1 MQYLVIP
8 EKYFPSHT
16 SPSGQKVLVQRF
28 PEGLRVSGR
37 GTLRRDVIG
46 FTALPAMT
54 AEQIAAAKA
63 QKAAD
68 RAAYDLSK
76 LVIRRRLR
84 KAGLEA
90 AFDAAL
96 AASPQALKDWTDAQA
111 INTKDPLLKQMLPA
125 MQQALGLS
133 DAEIAS
139 LIRPGDDV

>member
-8 EKYFPSHT
+8 EKYFPTHT
-16 SPSGQKVLVQRF
+16 DAAGQRVRVQQFPDGVKVTG
-28 PEGLRVSGR
+28 P
-37 GTLRRDVIG
+37 GTLRRDLTG
-46 FTALPAMT
+46 LTALPPMT

-96 AASPQALKDWTDAQA
+96 AANPQAAKDWTDAQV
-111 INTKDPLLKQMLPA
+111 ISTNDPVVKEMLPA
-125 MQQALGLS
+125 LQQALGLS
-133 DAEIAS
+133 DAQIMS
-139 LIRPGDDV
+139 IIRPGDDV

>member
-8 EKYFPSHT
+8 EKYFPTHT
-16 SPSGQKVLVQRF
+16 DPNGQKVRVQQF
-28 PEGLRVSGR
+28 PDGLKVTGP
-37 GTLRRDVIG
+37 GTLRSNLAG

-63 QKAAD
+63 QRAAD

-90 AFDAAL
+90 TFDSAM
-96 AASPQALKDWTDAQA
+96 AASPQALKDWTDAQV
-111 INTKDPLLKQMLPA
+111 INTNDPLLKQMLPA

-133 DAEIAS
+133 DAQIAGI
-139 LIRPGDDV
+139 IRPGDEV

>member
-8 EKYFPSHT
+8 EKHFPTHT
-16 SPSGQKVLVQRF
+16 DPSGQKVRVQQF
-28 PEGLRVSGR
+28 PDGVKVTGP
-37 GTLRRDVIG
+37 GTLRTDLAG
-46 FTALPAMT
+46 FTPLPPMT

-84 KAGLEA
+84 KAGLET

-96 AASPQALKDWTDAQA
+96 AASPQAAKDWTDAQV
-111 INTKDPLLKQMLPA
+111 ISTNDPLVKQMLPA

-133 DAEIAS
+133 DAQIAS
-139 LIRPGDDV
+139 IIRPGDEV

>member
-1 MQYLVIP
+1 V
-8 EKYFPSHT
+8 
-16 SPSGQKVLVQRF
+16 KVTG
-28 PEGLRVSGR
+28 P
-37 GTLRRDVIG
+37 GTVRTDLTG
-46 FTALPAMT
+46 FAALPAMT
-54 AEQIAAAKA
+54 AEQIAATKA

-96 AASPQALKDWTDAQA
+96 AANPQAAKDWSDAQL
-111 INTKDPLLKQMLPA
+111 ISTDDPVVKQMLPA

-133 DAEIAS
+133 DAQIAS